1 MSSTS
6 TAPKRRKYSN
16 VFTTEQ
22 HQYYITLYFL
32 GRFVG
37 NFDDDKEI
45 EEAKLEVLDGVK

>member
-6 TAPKRRKYSN
+6 TAPKRRKHYD

-32 GRFVG
+32 GQFVG
-37 NFDDDKEI
+37 NYDDDKEI